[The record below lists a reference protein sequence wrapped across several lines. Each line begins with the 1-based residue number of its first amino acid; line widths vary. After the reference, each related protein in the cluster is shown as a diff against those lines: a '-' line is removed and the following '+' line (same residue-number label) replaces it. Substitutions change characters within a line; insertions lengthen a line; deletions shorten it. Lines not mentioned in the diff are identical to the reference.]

1 MPQLIRLYI
10 VCVATGFGISALFLA
25 AMLWQDVAGLQ
36 RLILG
41 SDSGFVAALMLFVL
55 QGVLFGGVQFAITIM
70 SMGQDDPDH
79 GEMIPIR
86 VTSRSKPR

>member
-41 SDSGFVAALMLFVL
+41 SDSGFVAALMLFVF

-70 SMGQDDPDH
+70 SMGQDDPDQ
-79 GEMIPIR
+79 GKMIPIR
-86 VTSRSKPR
+86 VTNPTKRQ